1 MEGGAKLIK
10 YLVVFFNFIFFVFG
24 CVLIGYGAWALIKL
38 GDYSTLTEGSYA
50 AGSKVM
56 IAAGVFIALISFFGC
71 CGAWKENRCLLIIF
85 FICLLVIL
93 SLEIAV
99 AILGYTNRNE
109 VENAFDGEVKQ
120 AIKSKYPGDQ
130 PTKEAID
137 ALQKEESC
145 CGWNNY
151 TDWFNSTFD
160 EDKRDRV
167 PDSCCKVETDGCGTK
182 MGDNDINK
190 EGCKEKLEGLIK
202 DKLYY
207 IGALGVTIVV
217 IQLLGMIFALVLTC
231 RIGKEGSYA

>member
-24 CVLIGYGAWALIKL
+24 CVLIGYGAWALIEL
-38 GDYSTLTEGSYA
+38 GDYSSLTEGSYA

-56 IAAGVFIALISFFGC
+56 IAAGVLIALISFFGC

-99 AILGYTNRNE
+99 AILGYTNRNK
-109 VENAFDGEVKQ
+109 VENELDDEVKE
-120 AIKSKYPGDQ
+120 AIRGKYVGDQ
-130 PTKEAID
+130 PTKDAID
-137 ALQKEESC
+137 ALQREESC

-151 TDWFNSTFD
+151 TNWFNSKFD
-160 EDKRDRV
+160 DGKRDRV
-167 PDSCCKVETDGCGTK
+167 PDSCCKKETDGCGKTI
-182 MGDNDINK
+182 GDNINE
-190 EGCKEKLEGLIK
+190 EGCKEKLEKLIK

-207 IGALGVTIVV
+207 IGALAVTIVV
-217 IQLLGMIFALVLTC
+217 IQLIGMIFALVLTC